1 MTASQTHALNY
12 LISKYNK
19 PYKTFEGLD
28 GSIIYKDNDIVTSVG
43 IRGGITI
50 HLLFSPLRGKYFL
63 NGAYARQ

>member
-1 MTASQTHALNY
+1 MTASQTHTLDY
-12 LISKYNK
+12 LISKYKK
-19 PYKTFEGLD
+19 PYKTFKGTD

-50 HLLFSPLRGKYFL
+50 HLMLSPKGKYFL